1 MLLVISVF
9 LCASAF
15 AHEGMIALFTDSTL
29 IDCDDEIKRWEVK
42 DIYLFYLRGYGPDA
56 LSGYQFRFLVSSPDV
71 LIMNPTW
78 PPNSMPVGDVTE
90 CMQVVGLGSFCDQ
103 WGTGDAFY
111 LGTIPV
117 ANFGDMDTFTIS
129 VVDPIGPLPPDTDTL
144 LILLCEPE
152 FSKYPVIGDKF
163 VFNGHHTPIENP
175 TPPRVVKANANTM
188 TDVAVTYNEA
198 VSAATA
204 EQVSNYTL
212 FQTNNPSSEF
222 PIVNATLMPGGQVAS
237 LALNEALAM
246 GTNYTVQVS
255 GIEDLNGYI
264 ILPGAPGSELSFVP
278 TEETATLLESFSVS
292 LRELAVELRWHL
304 TEVSD
309 GAEFFVQ
316 RAEAPGG
323 DFRELSWAGVIRE
336 GLTYT
341 FMDESVEPGTTY
353 LYRVDVSD
361 GNGRRPLFMT
371 ERVSVPGMPL
381 TLHQNYPNP
390 FNPVTT
396 VSYYVPSDGPVAL
409 DIYGVSGR
417 RVINLVD
424 RYQDHG
430 SYTVDWN
437 GCDEKGIPA
446 ASGVYFY
453 RLTSGKETL
462 IRKMILLR

>member
-1 MLLVISVF
+1 MRKSFILLVISVF
-9 LCASAF
+9 LCAGAL
-15 AHEGMIALFTDSTL
+15 AHEGMIALFTDSTFT
-29 IDCDDEIKRWEVK
+29 DCDDEIKRYEVK

-56 LSGYQFRFLVSSPDV
+56 LAGYQFRFLVSSPEV
-71 LIMNPTW
+71 LILNPTW

-152 FSKYPVIGDKF
+152 FSKYPVIGDKS
-163 VFNGHHTPIENP
+163 
-175 TPPRVVKANANTM
+175 NTM

-292 LRELAVELRWHL
+292 L
-304 TEVSD
+304 S
-309 GAEFFVQ
+309 
-316 RAEAPGG
+316 
-323 DFRELSWAGVIRE
+323 
-336 GLTYT
+336 
-341 FMDESVEPGTTY
+341 
-353 LYRVDVSD
+353 
-361 GNGRRPLFMT
+361 
-371 ERVSVPGMPL
+371 
-381 TLHQNYPNP
+381 
-390 FNPVTT
+390 
-396 VSYYVPSDGPVAL
+396 
-409 DIYGVSGR
+409 
-417 RVINLVD
+417 
-424 RYQDHG
+424 
-430 SYTVDWN
+430 
-437 GCDEKGIPA
+437 C
-446 ASGVYFY
+446 
-453 RLTSGKETL
+453 
-462 IRKMILLR
+462 